1 MLFAWILTQC
11 FVLLCHLRRPLWH
24 TPPLQPSQVPSAPKP
39 PLPAPEVAREA
50 ASRVRPPP
58 QRRVPLV
65 SCKIWSENL
74 YHISSIEAWW
84 LVFPR
89 PAFCGNGGNC
99 FEVIILRSN
108 LWSCGI
114 MISMQYAET
123 QWYAHGV
130 WPAIKLLSK
139 MSICID
145 LPTIFLCDTYM
156 CWKSCVQS

>member
-1 MLFAWILTQC
+1 MHLILHQCEPHHPNDHLKTVPRVYVKVSCMLFAWILTQC

-89 PAFCGNGGNC
+89 PAFCGEWWKLFWSDHFKIKSMIMRYHDKYAVCRNTMVCTWGMT
-99 FEVIILRSN
+99 SN
-108 LWSCGI
+108 
-114 MISMQYAET
+114 
-123 QWYAHGV
+123 
-130 WPAIKLLSK
+130 
-139 MSICID
+139 
-145 LPTIFLCDTYM
+145 
-156 CWKSCVQS
+156 